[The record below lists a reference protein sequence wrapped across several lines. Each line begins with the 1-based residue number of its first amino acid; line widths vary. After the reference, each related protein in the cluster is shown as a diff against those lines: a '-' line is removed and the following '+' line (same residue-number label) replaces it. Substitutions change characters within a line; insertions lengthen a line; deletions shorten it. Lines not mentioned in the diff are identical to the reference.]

1 MRHQTVTFALALLLI
16 GSNGCTQPFGE
27 PTSVLDGPS
36 APASV
41 VVVAS
46 APTLLVGQSTTLAA
60 TVKDAQGQVLT
71 SASVSWSAS
80 APQIATISNSGTVN
94 ALSTGRVVITAA
106 SGTAKGE
113 TTIDVQA
120 PAGAPVT
127 PPTTPVPTP
136 PASTA
141 PSPAELPRTM
151 LESGMPA
158 PSAGSSVINVAVGGD
173 LQAAFNAA
181 KPGDVIKLAPGAV
194 YSGNFTLPNKG
205 ASDAWIVIQSAETSA
220 LPAEGRRMTPAL
232 AAAGNLPRIVTP
244 NHAAAIATAPGA
256 HHYRFVGLEVTVAQQ
271 AEVNTLFAL
280 GTDSPGGQK
289 TLESVPHHIVLDR
302 MYIHGNATVVL
313 RRGIALNSASTSIID
328 SYISD
333 CHETGTDSQAIL
345 GWNGPGPFKIVN
357 NYLEAAGENIMFGG
371 SDPGIPDMV
380 PSDIEIRHNHFY
392 KPLSWRGKWL
402 IKNLFELKNAR
413 RVLFEGNV
421 LENSWA
427 AAQDGTAILLKS
439 VNQENTAPWSGTTH
453 VTLRLNVIR
462 NVGAAFNIAAHP
474 EAYAVEPAHSI
485 AVTDNVIQNINTGD
499 FKGSAKA
506 FLLQNALTDITIA
519 HNTVY
524 NDQVPYASLVF
535 GPEGAKMTRVT
546 YSNNITAT
554 PENWGIYGDNTG
566 PGSVALNLY
575 APAAVV
581 AGNVFA
587 GNTGSNYPAGNFFT
601 PLISGV
607 GFLSAATGDFSLT
620 AVSPFKGLAT
630 DGRDPGADI
639 AAVRAATAG
648 VVIP

>member
-1 MRHQTVTFALALLLI
+1 VRNHKFLLAGALLALAA
-16 GSNGCTQPFGE
+16 CTDIVGPVSLRSPEHAVATLGLSGGA
-27 PTSVLDGPS
+27 TVDTLD
-36 APASV
+36 
-41 VVVAS
+41 
-46 APTLLVGQSTTLAA
+46 VGQSVQLTAKLKSPGKKVRATTWSSS
-60 TVKDAQGQVLT
+60 DARV
-71 SASVSWSAS
+71 V
-80 APQIATISNSGTVN
+80 TVN
-94 ALSTGRVVITAA
+94 QSGLATAVGVGSAVVTASNGASTESATLVVVSTA
-106 SGTAKGE
+106 
-113 TTIDVQA
+113 
-120 PAGAPVT
+120 
-127 PPTTPVPTP
+127 VPTP
-136 PASTA
+136 TPTPTPTPA
-141 PSPAELPRTM
+141 PSPITGVELPRTYVNTAPAAA
-151 LESGMPA
+151 SGVTWTVR
-158 PSAGSSVINVAVGGD
+158 AGDNLQQVIN
-173 LQAAFNAA
+173 AAA
-181 KPGDVIKLAPGAV
+181 PGDVIALQSGATFT
-194 YSGNFTLPNKG
+194 GNFLLPAKSG
-205 ASDAWIVIQSAETSA
+205 DAWVTIT
-220 LPAEGRRMTPAL
+220 
-232 AAAGNLPRIVTP
+232 AAAGTSLPAVGSRITPAYAAGLPKLVTP
-244 NHAAAIATAPGA
+244 NNASALATQPGA
-256 HHYRFVGLEVTVAQQ
+256 HHYRIVGIEVTAASSVSIVTAL
-271 AEVNTLFAL
+271 VSL
-280 GTDSPGGQK
+280 GTDGPGGQK
-289 TLESVPHHIVLDR
+289 TLASVPHDIVLDR
-302 MYIHGNATVVL
+302 MYIHGSATLDL
-313 RRGIALNSASTSIID
+313 RRCVALNSANTGIVD
-328 SYISD
+328 SYLAD
-333 CHETGTDSQAIL
+333 CHSRTIDSQAIL

-392 KPLSWRGKWL
+392 KPLAWRGVWL

-413 RVLFEGNV
+413 RVLVEGNV

-535 GPEGAKMTRVT
+535 GPEGAQMARVT
-546 YSNNITAT
+546 YANNLTAT

-566 PGSVALNLY
+566 AGTVALTLY
-575 APAAVV
+575 APGAVV

-587 GNTGSNYPAGNFFT
+587 GNAGLNYPAGNYFT
-601 PLISGV
+601 ALPTGV

-620 AVSPFKGLAT
+620 AASPYKGLAT
-630 DGRDPGADI
+630 DGRDPGADV

-648 VVIP
+648 VVVP